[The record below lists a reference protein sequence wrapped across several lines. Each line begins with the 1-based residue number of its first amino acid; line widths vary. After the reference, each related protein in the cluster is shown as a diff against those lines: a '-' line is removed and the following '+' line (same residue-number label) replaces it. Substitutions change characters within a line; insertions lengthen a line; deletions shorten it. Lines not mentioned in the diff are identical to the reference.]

1 MVSGK
6 QKEIIIA
13 DQTGILYYDTVDIK
27 KMMKGDH
34 MRKGKRI
41 FAFVLSTVMM
51 ASSINMPAATA
62 FARDNDEM
70 VAAEA
75 VTTDGASTRIV
86 TLNSGDVDEDEEID
100 NRETVV
106 VTEGQNIDVEFV
118 KDDTKKKYIFTP
130 QKDGN
135 YVLYTPN
142 GMSIEDLSIALR
154 EEDGENDYP
163 SMVSSDFLGTKNIMT
178 ITFKLQGGKSY
189 FFEHTGEEE
198 GTETFCIVKENK
210 PVSAKMTIERTF
222 PYIED
227 EMEYYLMPYLKINV
241 TYADRTSQLLDPKS
255 LIDGGIDKYGN
266 LFHLYISKNEEEWD
280 AYGMTE
286 VPFFSP
292 DDNTK
297 IALGYQNTE
306 ADQIEKFAE
315 SGITF
320 KPLDEADTD
329 ILVPG
334 KNTIQQ
340 YTWYKFNPSYM
351 ATLDNKS
358 LEVANQ
364 FYTYQNGE
372 MEVLGFDLYTTFYSG
387 TTYYMYSDNLYIA
400 DLGDAEQREI
410 DYPFKKIETEDII
423 LGQDFEVEHMEVD
436 EIYNMADSEKR
447 YIFTP
452 EEDGRYVFFTPSRYN
467 ETDSFYLDIRDLE
480 TQEFVE
486 LASSDVIAGMQQVI
500 CELQKGRKYVI
511 RYFKTYGKGDKNIS
525 EIQRVVKENKPISAK
540 IVVDKSIPDCDSKP
554 VYITPYV
561 KVIMTYEDN
570 STRENVI
577 NYNQT
582 DHHKQMDAYG
592 NIYYLY
598 SYSDDQWW
606 SDSDNSFNGGAISTG
621 DTKLA
626 AGYQDSDTSDFVQL
640 GECSIQRVT
649 LDMADVDSI
658 PLGQSEV
665 NGATWYQFVPS
676 ENGYIDINTTGVFKS
691 NPKIYTSEN
700 GKVSSEEVSSTM
712 LVQGKVYYLWFDFV
726 TEDGKQIYNGV
737 VDISFESMEERYK
750 KLPAIEVDTSVTV
763 DYGEKDSTY
772 AEFVFVPEE
781 DGQYRFNIDGSPM
794 VCAGVEDTRQEV
806 LAYQQGTDGMVL
818 TCNLEKN
825 KYYRFYV
832 EIQSGTEQKGTCNIS
847 VEWDKYAGKEI
858 KELKITGFDDIVYN
872 IDKSNL
878 KECLYLFS
886 RSLRYEIVYE
896 GNLVRNVNV
905 KDTPEIDGVQI
916 DFSYDEEKGII
927 IRISSGD
934 LISDEIVVP
943 FGDLKN
949 VSQVKVE
956 NNRADLDILD
966 QGQYVYSFVAPVT
979 GYYNLKTK
987 TSGAGDI
994 QFYGNIYSSKDL
1006 ENAIKQNG
1014 EILEAGETYYIGMYI
1029 YDPECKITLVGTPE
1043 IKKVATCE
1051 GSGIKIVS
1059 KKKGDEYTS
1068 WYELE
1073 EETVPALGH
1082 VNASAWEI
1090 TKATAKAAG
1099 KKVLK
1104 CSRCGKV
1111 TKTETIPAI
1120 KTVTLATASYTYD
1133 GKAKTPVVV
1142 VKDTNGKVIAASN
1155 YTVTGGESRT
1165 DAGTYKITVT
1175 FKNDYQGSSTVNFT
1189 IRKATPTLKV
1199 TANKTAITAGAA
1211 ATLTVK
1217 GAKGKVSYTTSN
1229 NKIATVSKKGKVTA
1243 KKAGKVVITVKS
1255 AATANYNAATA
1266 KITIKV
1272 KPKTTSI
1279 GKVTSPDKG
1288 QIKVTWKKNKT
1299 GDAYE
1304 IQYSTSKKFTKS
1316 TTKTVKVSKNSTTS
1330 ATIKKLRAGK
1340 KYYVRMRS
1348 TDKTGKLTSAWSAVK
1363 NITTKKK

>member
-62 FARDNDEM
+62 FAQDNDEM

-423 LGQDFEVEHMEVD
+423 LGQDFEVEHTEVD

-896 GNLVRNVNV
+896 GNLVRTVNV
-905 KDTPEIDGVQI
+905 KDTPEIDDVQI

-927 IRISSGD
+927 IRISNGD

-943 FGDLKN
+943 FENLKN
-949 VSQVKVE
+949 VSQVKME
-956 NNRADLDILD
+956 NNRVDLDILD

-979 GYYNLKTK
+979 GYYNLEMN
-987 TSGAGDI
+987 TSGAEDI
-994 QFYGNIYSSKDL
+994 QFYGNIYNSKDL

-1043 IKKVATCE
+1043 IKKAATCE
-1051 GSGIKIVS
+1051 ESGIKIVS

-1068 WYELE
+1068 WYDLE

-1082 VNASAWEI
+1082 VSASAWEV
-1090 TKATAKAAG
+1090 TKATTKTAG

-1111 TKTETIPAI
+1111 IKTETIPAI
-1120 KTVTLATASYTYD
+1120 KKS
-1133 GKAKTPVVV
+1133 
-1142 VKDTNGKVIAASN
+1142 
-1155 YTVTGGESRT
+1155 
-1165 DAGTYKITVT
+1165 
-1175 FKNDYQGSSTVNFT
+1175 
-1189 IRKATPTLKV
+1189 TPTLKV
-1199 TANKTAITAGAA
+1199 TANKTIITAGAA
-1211 ATLTVK
+1211 TTLTVK
-1217 GAKGKVSYTTSN
+1217 GARGTVSYTSSN
-1229 NKIATVSKKGKVTA
+1229 DKIATVSKKGKVI
-1243 KKAGKVVITVKS
+1243 GRKVGTVVLTVKS
-1255 AATANYNAATA
+1255 AATANYNAATTE
-1266 KITIKV
+1266 ITIKV

-1279 GKVTSPDKG
+1279 SKVTSPDKG
-1288 QIKVTWKKNKT
+1288 QIKITWKKNKT
-1299 GDAYE
+1299 GYAYE
-1304 IQYSTSKKFTKS
+1304 LQYSTSKKFTKAK
-1316 TTKTVKVSKNSTTS
+1316 TKTVKIPRNSISSVTL
-1330 ATIKKLRAGK
+1330 KKLSTGK
-1340 KYYVRMRS
+1340 KYYVRIRS
-1348 TDKTGKLTSAWSAVK
+1348 TDKSGKLTSAWSKVK
-1363 NITTKKK
+1363 NVTTKKK

>member
-1 MVSGK
+1 
-6 QKEIIIA
+6 
-13 DQTGILYYDTVDIK
+13 
-27 KMMKGDH
+27 

-41 FAFVLSTVMM
+41 FAFVLSAAIMV
-51 ASSINMPAATA
+51 SSINMPAVTA
-62 FARDNDEM
+62 FAQGNDEM

-75 VTTDGASTRIV
+75 VTADGASTDIV
-86 TLNSGDVDEDEEID
+86 TLDSGDVDEDDDEEVD

-163 SMVSSDFLGTKNIMT
+163 SIVSSDFLGTKCIMT

-189 FFEHTGEEE
+189 FFEHTGDEE
-198 GTETFCIVKENK
+198 GMETFCIVKENK

-241 TYADRTSQLLDPKS
+241 TYADKTSQLLDPKS

-306 ADQIEKFAE
+306 ADQVEKFAE

-320 KPLDEADTD
+320 KPLDEADAD

-351 ATLDNKS
+351 ATLDNTS
-358 LEVANQ
+358 LEVAYQ
-364 FYTYQNGE
+364 FYTFQNGE
-372 MEVLGFDLYTTFYSG
+372 MEVLDFDLYTTFYSG
-387 TTYYMYSDNLYIA
+387 TTYYMYSDDLYIA
-400 DLGDAEQREI
+400 GLGDAEQREI

-423 LGQDFEVEHMEVD
+423 LGQDFEVEHTEVD
-436 EIYNMADSEKR
+436 KIYNMADSEKR

-480 TQEFVE
+480 TQEFVD

-500 CELQKGRKYVI
+500 YELQKGHKYVI
-511 RYFKTYGKGDKNIS
+511 RYFKTYGEGDKNIS
-525 EIQRVVKENKPISAK
+525 EIQRVVKENKPVSAK

-649 LDMADVDSI
+649 LDMTDVDSI

-750 KLPAIEVDTSVTV
+750 KLPAIEVDTLVTV

-818 TCNLEKN
+818 ICNLEKN

-847 VEWDKYAGKEI
+847 VKWDKYAGKEI

-927 IRISSGD
+927 IRISNGD

-979 GYYNLKTK
+979 GYYNLKTN

-1043 IKKVATCE
+1043 IKKAATCE

-1068 WYELE
+1068 WYDLE

-1082 VNASAWEI
+1082 VSASAWEV
-1090 TKATAKAAG
+1090 TKATTKTAG

-1111 TKTETIPAI
+1111 IKTETIPAI
-1120 KTVTLATASYTYD
+1120 KKS
-1133 GKAKTPVVV
+1133 
-1142 VKDTNGKVIAASN
+1142 
-1155 YTVTGGESRT
+1155 
-1165 DAGTYKITVT
+1165 
-1175 FKNDYQGSSTVNFT
+1175 
-1189 IRKATPTLKV
+1189 TPTLKV
-1199 TANKTAITAGAA
+1199 TANKTIITAGAA
-1211 ATLTVK
+1211 TTLTVK
-1217 GAKGKVSYTTSN
+1217 GAKGTVSYTSSN
-1229 NKIATVSKKGKVTA
+1229 DKIATVSKKGKVI
-1243 KKAGKVVITVKS
+1243 GRKVGTVVLTVKS
-1255 AATANYNAATA
+1255 AATANYNAATTE
-1266 KITIKV
+1266 ITIKV

-1279 GKVTSPDKG
+1279 SKVTSPDKG
-1288 QIKVTWKKNKT
+1288 QIRITWKKNKT
-1299 GDAYE
+1299 GYAYE
-1304 IQYSTSKKFTKS
+1304 LQYSTSKKFTKAK
-1316 TTKTVKVSKNSTTS
+1316 TKTVKIPRNSISSVTL
-1330 ATIKKLRAGK
+1330 KKLSTGK
-1340 KYYVRMRS
+1340 KYYVRIRS
-1348 TDKTGKLTSAWSAVK
+1348 TDKSGKLTSAWSKVK
-1363 NITTKKK
+1363 NVTTKKK